1 MNFDEM
7 VLYHEDDGIAVDL
20 VLSCFASQK
29 IPVVYLESDKCDE
42 KMKRDIGFILS
53 HQIDL
58 FQIID
63 KEIVLYIDSVYQ
75 KKLDKFTLLK
85 IYLFSDIEDE
95 YGFLFDWSGDIEH
108 GIGIK
113 IKNLKVKDIGSGE
126 IAFL

>member
-42 KMKRDIGFILS
+42 KMKRDIGFILF

-58 FQIID
+58 FQVID

-85 IYLFSDIEDE
+85 IYLFPDIEDE

>member
-20 VLSCFASQK
+20 VLSCFVSQK

-53 HQIDL
+53 HQIDF
-58 FQIID
+58 FQVIG

-75 KKLDKFTLLK
+75 KKLDKLTLLK